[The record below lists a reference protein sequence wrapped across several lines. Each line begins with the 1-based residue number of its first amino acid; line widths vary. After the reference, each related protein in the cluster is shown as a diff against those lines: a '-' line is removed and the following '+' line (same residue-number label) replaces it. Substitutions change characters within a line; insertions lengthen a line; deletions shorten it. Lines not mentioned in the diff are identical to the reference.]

1 MNDLSASLEDYLE
14 IICNLIED
22 NGGAKAVEI
31 ARKFN
36 ISRASVSEALSKLAE
51 KELIIYE
58 GHKGIRI
65 TEKGLKQAKKVI
77 HRHNTLTDFFEN
89 TLGVEKVIAE
99 NNACKIEH
107 VISDDVFD
115 RLVCFQNFCRG
126 NSDLID
132 LFKKGY
138 EKQNQ
143 K

>member
-1 MNDLSASLEDYLE
+1 MENLSASLEDYLE
-14 IICNLIED
+14 IICNLIAD
-22 NGGAKAVEI
+22 NGGVKAVEI
-31 ARKFN
+31 AKKFN

-65 TEKGLKQAKKVI
+65 TEKGLEQAKKVI

-89 TLGVEKVIAE
+89 TLGIDKEAAE
-99 NNACKIEH
+99 SNACKIEH

-115 RLVCFQNFCRG
+115 RLLCFQQFCKKNG
-126 NSDLID
+126 DLVD

-138 EKQNQ
+138 EKQI
-143 K
+143 